1 MGLFAVAAATPAW
14 SGLEGG
20 VPGQGATVREP
31 TAEEVTTA
39 CEKITIA
46 LDKIPGF
53 TVIAKGHPA
62 FPELQDLK
70 IGAALKASCNI
81 DDATWNKPPSHQWET
96 KDHDGLYTREDL
108 MAHVADAVVFMT
120 MKVIEPA
127 YKKLF
132 RGDPVVSAALDQLNQ
147 FRSEH
152 AVEIDPRRPA
162 SPRQLRIPRA
172 KDAGVQPAT
181 PEQITAI
188 CKRIATGISL
198 NEGMTFLFKSYEK
211 VDDYRPD
218 DLLKTFEQSCGD
230 IVTVAAKNAPPL
242 KITKERL
249 IAAHDDACKKLKNI
263 LLNPM
268 KPDDRAGLYAILDK
282 DDYTRQTFDYVCN
295 GGKKPSTEE
304 TPQEPTDDQG
314 PALQA
319 QFTGGKNES
328 VLAI

>member
-1 MGLFAVAAATPAW
+1 
-14 SGLEGG
+14 
-20 VPGQGATVREP
+20 
-31 TAEEVTTA
+31 
-39 CEKITIA
+39 
-46 LDKIPGF
+46 
-53 TVIAKGHPA
+53 
-62 FPELQDLK
+62 
-70 IGAALKASCNI
+70 
-81 DDATWNKPPSHQWET
+81 
-96 KDHDGLYTREDL
+96 
-108 MAHVADAVVFMT
+108 
-120 MKVIEPA
+120 
-127 YKKLF
+127 
-132 RGDPVVSAALDQLNQ
+132 
-147 FRSEH
+147 
-152 AVEIDPRRPA
+152 
-162 SPRQLRIPRA
+162 
-172 KDAGVQPAT
+172 
-181 PEQITAI
+181 
-188 CKRIATGISL
+188 
-198 NEGMTFLFKSYEK
+198 MTFLFKSYEK

-295 GGKKPSTEE
+295 GGKKPGTEE